1 MTDIG
6 TLPPL
11 PDITV
16 TIPLIA
22 LLFLNRDKREGGSR
36 LHGEFIGR
44 EKIDEYRYGNKKY
57 LYPITIR
64 RILIQIL
71 EILGR

>member
-44 EKIDEYRYGNKKY
+44 DKIDEYGNNRYGNKKY
-57 LYPITIR
+57 
-64 RILIQIL
+64 RIYIQL
-71 EILGR
+71 LFVEF